1 MRKLRKAAVVTAAV
15 LGTVGF
21 LGAGAGTAS
30 ANGGGSYCKSHD
42 FDINLLNNIGV
53 LNGLAGNAL
62 NGEGNPGAQ
71 WNDNGSDMGCGHGGW

>member
-30 ANGGGSYCKSHD
+30 ANGGGGYCKSHD
-42 FDINLLNNIGV
+42 FDINVLNV
-53 LNGLAGNAL
+53 ALANGLAGNLL

-71 WNDNGSDMGCGHGGW
+71 VNRVGSDMGCGHGGW